1 MAYAIE
7 IPTRVRKVLLDLPA
21 ADRARV
27 SAAIE
32 GLTVDPRPPGCR
44 AMQGEARGTYRVRAG
59 DYRVVYRVDDGRL
72 VVLVIRVGNRREVY
86 R

>member
-1 MAYAIE
+1 MPYAVQVLRPAERAIANLPR
-7 IPTRVRKVLLDLPA
+7 IDRDRVLAAVLAL
-21 ADRARV
+21 ADN
-27 SAAIE
+27 
-32 GLTVDPRPPGCR
+32 PRPPGCK
-44 AMQGEARGTYRVRAG
+44 AMQGEARGTYRVRVG